1 MPTSIVRIALSSKD
15 ITSDPISLS
24 DSQKITSNG
33 TAGLDLTTGLK
44 REKLQASAAVV
55 IADGS
60 TFTNN
65 SESQLAYIYIKN
77 FSTNAASPV
86 FTDSVKVIVSDG
98 SSNHLTLG
106 HLPGGHAIILPFSA
120 NNDIQLHADT
130 NDTIVEHILIHAG

>member
-1 MPTSIVRIALSSKD
+1 MPTSIIRIALSSKD
-15 ITSDPISLS
+15 IVSDAISLS

-44 REKLQASAAVV
+44 RQKLQSSAAVV
-55 IADGS
+55 IVDEDDYA
-60 TFTNN
+60 TK

-86 FTDSVKVIVSDG
+86 FTDSVKILVSDG
-98 SSNHLTLG
+98 SSTHLTLG
-106 HLPGGHAIILPFSA
+106 HLPGGHAVILPYSA

-130 NDTIVEHILIHAG
+130 DNTIVEHILIHA

>member
-1 MPTSIVRIALSSKD
+1 MPTSIIRIALSSKD
-15 ITSDPISLS
+15 IVSDAIALS

-44 REKLQASAAVV
+44 RQKLQSSAAVV
-55 IADGS
+55 IVDEDDYA
-60 TFTNN
+60 TK

-86 FTDSVKVIVSDG
+86 FTDSVKILVSDG
-98 SSNHLTLG
+98 SSTHLTLG
-106 HLPGGHAIILPFSA
+106 HLPGGHAVILPYSA

-130 NDTIVEHILIHAG
+130 DNTIVEHILIHA

>member
-1 MPTSIVRIALSSKD
+1 MPTSIVRFALSSKD
-15 ITSDPISLS
+15 ISSDSLSLS
-24 DSQKITSNG
+24 DSQKITSDG
-33 TAGLDLTTGLK
+33 SAGLDLTTGLK
-44 REKLQASAAVV
+44 REKLASAAAVV

-77 FSTNAASPV
+77 FSTNISSPV
-86 FTDSVKVIVSDG
+86 FTDSVKIIVSDG

-106 HLPGGHAIILPFSA
+106 HLPGGHAVILPFSA

-130 NDTIVEHILIHAG
+130 DNTIVEHILIHAG